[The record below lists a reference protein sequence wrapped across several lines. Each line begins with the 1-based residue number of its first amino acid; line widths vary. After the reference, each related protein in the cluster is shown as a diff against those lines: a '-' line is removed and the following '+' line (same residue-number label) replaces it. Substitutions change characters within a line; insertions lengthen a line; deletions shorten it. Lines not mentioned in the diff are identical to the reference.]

1 MNSPRHAAGGFA
13 RSAGGATARGL
24 IVVLA
29 ALAVGLFLL
38 ARAVDDPLTVT
49 ADASEDGGTTD
60 TTTATTS
67 GTTGDGTSATTAAPG
82 TETTA
87 ESLPPETDPETGD
100 TVAPPT
106 SDAATSRPPSQQL
119 VQVANASRVSGAAG
133 QATLQ
138 LQTLGYAVGT
148 PTNYTGDDVLER
160 SRIHYKL
167 GFLLEAQNLATTLG
181 LDPSADVLDMPAE
194 LPIEKADE
202 DPDLLLLLGT
212 DLATPSE

>member
-1 MNSPRHAAGGFA
+1 
-13 RSAGGATARGL
+13 
-24 IVVLA
+24 VLVA
-29 ALAVGLFLL
+29 VGVGLFLL
-38 ARAVDDPLTVT
+38 ARAVDDPLSVS
-49 ADASEDGGTTD
+49 AEASDDGGTTG
-60 TTTATTS
+60 TTTAGTSDTT
-67 GTTGDGTSATTAAPG
+67 DGTSGTTAAPG
-82 TETTA
+82 TETTTG
-87 ESLPPETDPETGD
+87 ETLPPETDPETGD
-100 TVAPPT
+100 TVVPT

-138 LQTLGYAVGT
+138 LQTLGYAVGS